1 MIEQLNRKARYLFAV
16 WVVGGNKTVL
26 LNLKSGIRERPNMR
40 IAWLPIEMYPKDW
53 ITRIPPISLLGVW
66 RNSAATWLRIRP
78 LERELGGFDAAYY
91 LGYSIVTFLWRFR
104 RRVPY
109 ALALDLTPLWA
120 ARNELWYALPKFN
133 PASAASRLKHVVT
146 RSVFAQASHLLPFST
161 GVRDSLIHDYGI
173 PSERITVLPP
183 GVDLRIWH
191 LTKEDIDA
199 RERRKGPVRVVF
211 VGRDFLRKGG
221 DLLLKLAGSK
231 EFSEVEFHFV
241 TDSFEGPA
249 PGNVFV
255 HNSFQEN
262 SPELIGA
269 YRDADIFKL
278 PTRADT
284 YSWATLEA
292 MAMGL
297 PVIVSE
303 VGGIGDIVI
312 EGKTGF
318 LVRPDDLDALT
329 RRLRTLVEDPRGRR
343 EMGMRGR
350 RRVEEQFD
358 LARSTETV
366 MTLLKSISTNGGRRK
381 TSYR

>member
-1 MIEQLNRKARYLFAV
+1 M
-16 WVVGGNKTVL
+16 
-26 LNLKSGIRERPNMR
+26 
-40 IAWLPIEMYPKDW
+40 
-53 ITRIPPISLLGVW
+53 
-66 RNSAATWLRIRP
+66 
-78 LERELGGFDAAYY
+78 
-91 LGYSIVTFLWRFR
+91 
-104 RRVPY
+104 
-109 ALALDLTPLWA
+109 
-120 ARNELWYALPKFN
+120 
-133 PASAASRLKHVVT
+133 
-146 RSVFAQASHLLPFST
+146 
-161 GVRDSLIHDYGI
+161 
-173 PSERITVLPP
+173 
-183 GVDLRIWH
+183 
-191 LTKEDIDA
+191 
-199 RERRKGPVRVVF
+199 
-211 VGRDFLRKGG
+211 
-221 DLLLKLAGSK
+221 
-231 EFSEVEFHFV
+231 
-241 TDSFEGPA
+241 
-249 PGNVFV
+249 
-255 HNSFQEN
+255 
-262 SPELIGA
+262 
-269 YRDADIFKL
+269 L

-329 RRLRTLVEDPRGRR
+329 RRLQTLVEDPRGRR